1 MPRVRKGGLI
11 LPAAAVAA
19 VLAAACSFDAGKL
32 RARQLADS
40 GARDA
45 TTRNMDA
52 TEADASRD
60 HPQDQNLGVHDSFV
74 EAVADRASPRSDLG
88 PAAGAGGSLA
98 DARDTRTDLPLETG
112 GSFDSGGAGGTG
124 GMPASAGATATGG
137 IGGALDAGG
146 PGGSGGSGGVPA
158 SGGTTAAGG
167 TGGALDAGG
176 PGGSGGMTASGGA
189 TAAGS
194 TGGALDAGGPGGSGG
209 SGGMTASGGA
219 TAASG
224 TGGAVSLPA
233 GLVGWWKMD
242 GAAGSSTAVDASGN
256 GNGATLSGL
265 NPTSAWTT
273 GRTGGALKC
282 DGSGAALV
290 NDSASLDG
298 IATGVTI
305 SAWVNRLSATTGFS
319 AVLSRETGTTAGQY
333 YWLGVSGDKAEFY
346 GLSGVL
352 SNATVPIGSWTHLAA
367 THDGTTARIYVNGVQ
382 VTSQNS
388 SNVFKADTSKLVIC
402 GNQNDASG
410 AVGERWNGLVDD
422 LQLYN
427 RALTATEIAGLV
439 K

>member
-45 TTRNMDA
+45 TARNMDA

-74 EAVADRASPRSDLG
+74 EAVADRASPRSDPG